1 MTTSQDTISAVVR
14 LLLTVRHETQ
24 ETVAAALG
32 LPRASLSNRLAGRTR
47 WTSDDLD
54 RLADHFGIDP
64 AVLLMSPAEILGPD
78 LLEPPSPN
86 GVAAAPVERRRSWA
100 PRQRSLAFSY

>member
-1 MTTSQDTISAVVR
+1 MTTSQDAISAVVR

-24 ETVAAALG
+24 ETVAEALG

-54 RLADHFGIDP
+54 RLAAHFGIDP
-64 AVLLMSPAEILGPD
+64 AVLLMSPAEILGPE
-78 LLEPPSPN
+78 LGEAPPSPN
-86 GVAAAPVERRRSWA
+86 GAVPVERRRSWA
-100 PRQRSLAFSY
+100 PRQRALSFSY